1 MESKLR
7 SACHK
12 ITTSEKVSYL
22 KGKLNVNKG
31 ESELKNFLYSMNQQG
46 EFPHAIQKERRIT
59 QNELTASFLDIPPS
73 LTGVNEA
80 NLDLKGIH
88 QIHTNDSK
96 L

>member
-1 MESKLR
+1 
-7 SACHK
+7 
-12 ITTSEKVSYL
+12 
-22 KGKLNVNKG
+22 
-31 ESELKNFLYSMNQQG
+31 MNQQG